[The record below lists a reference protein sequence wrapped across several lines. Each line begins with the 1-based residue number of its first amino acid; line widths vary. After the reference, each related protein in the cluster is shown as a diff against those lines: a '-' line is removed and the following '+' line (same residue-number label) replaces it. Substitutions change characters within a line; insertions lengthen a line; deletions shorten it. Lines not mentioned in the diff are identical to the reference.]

1 MAVWW
6 ISRDL
11 RLHDNPALAAAA
23 AHGVV
28 LPVFVLDPHL
38 SAQLRTPRGRFLL
51 NSLRKLDER
60 LRGQGSRLVV
70 RSGDPAEV
78 IPALARQTGA
88 VAVYAQEDYSA
99 YARARDR
106 RLAER
111 APLILLPGVTVHPP
125 GSVVNREGMP
135 YQVFGRYRE
144 TWLRLPRARPWA
156 AAPSFSTPEIP
167 SEPLPH
173 APCPADFPPGEEEV
187 LARLRAFVEG
197 PQAPVYRYAEDRHRI
212 DLPATSRLSPYLRFG
227 LVSPRAVL
235 AAADTAAREAPDP
248 EARRSAELWRDQ
260 LVWREYFVSLL
271 ASEPGLRTTPLRAR
285 FAHFAWRDDQ
295 ASLRAWEEGRTGFP
309 VVDAAMRQ
317 LRETGWIHNRAR
329 LVAASFLSRL
339 LLVDWRWGER
349 VFFDL
354 LVDGDPA
361 LNAGNWQW
369 TAGVGSDAAP
379 YVRLFNPVRQ
389 GQRFDPQGDYVK
401 RWIPELRR
409 VPPPYVHAPWTLP
422 RDDQI
427 AYRCRVGRAYP
438 APVVDLA
445 SARERALRA
454 FGSGL
459 HKPLRPPM
467 GRVRS

>member
-6 ISRDL
+6 IRRDL

-23 AHGVV
+23 GHGVV

-38 SAQLRTPRGRFLL
+38 SASLRTPRGKFLL

-60 LRGQGSRLVV
+60 LRGQGSRLLV

-106 RLAER
+106 RVAER
-111 APLILLPGVTVHPP
+111 APLVLLPGVTVHPP
-125 GSVVNREGMP
+125 GSVANREGRP
-135 YQVFGRYRE
+135 YQVFSRYRE

-156 AAPSFSTPEIP
+156 GASSFSTPEAP
-167 SEPLPH
+167 SEPLPQV
-173 APCPADFPPGEEEV
+173 PCPADFPPGEEEALV
-187 LARLRAFVEG
+187 RLRAFVEG
-197 PQAPVYRYAEDRHRI
+197 AEAPVYRYAEGRNRLDF
-212 DLPATSRLSPYLRFG
+212 PSTSRLSPYLRFG
-227 LVSPRAVL
+227 VISARVVV
-235 AAADTAAREAPDP
+235 AAAHAAARQAPGP
-248 EARRSAELWRDQ
+248 QARRGAELWRDQ
-260 LVWREYFVSLL
+260 LIWREYFVTLL
-271 ASEPGLRTTPLRAR
+271 ASEPDLRTTPLRAR
-285 FAHFAWRDDQ
+285 FADFAWREDEADF
-295 ASLRAWEEGRTGFP
+295 RAWEEGRTGFP

-317 LRETGWIHNRAR
+317 LRETGWMHNRAR

-339 LLVDWRWGER
+339 LLVDWRRGEQ

-369 TAGVGSDAAP
+369 TAGVGTDTAP
-379 YVRLFNPVRQ
+379 YIRLFNPVRQ
-389 GQRFDPQGDYVK
+389 GQRFDPHGDYVK

-409 VPPPYVHAPWTLP
+409 VPAPYVHAPWTLP

-427 AYRCRVGRAYP
+427 AYRCRVGRDYP
-438 APVVDLA
+438 APLVDLG
-445 SARERALRA
+445 SARERAVRA
-454 FGSGL
+454 FGGGL
-459 HKPLRPPM
+459 HKPLRPPT